1 MGYYTS
7 LRDYIETLES
17 REKLFR
23 IGREVCRETELE
35 PLVRWQFRGLPESER
50 RAFLFEKVASVAG
63 RKYDMSVLSGACG
76 SSRAIYALGMGC
88 REDEIFDHWINA
100 QKNPIDP
107 IIVSK
112 GPVQEIEIDSNL
124 DDAVDSIPVPLANP
138 GFDSSL
144 RLTAALW
151 VTADPET
158 GQRNVGIYSG
168 YIRNGGKISV
178 GLGAGKDSRIHLDKS
193 REKNAPLKAA
203 VVI

>member
-1 MGYYTS
+1 MGHYAS
-7 LRDYIETLES
+7 LREYIEMLES

-23 IGREVCRETELE
+23 IQREVCRETDLH

-50 RAFLFEKVASVAG
+50 RAFLFEKVASVTG
-63 RKYDMSVLSGACG
+63 RKYSMSVLSGACA

-88 REDEIFDHWINA
+88 EEHEIFERWINA

-107 IIVSK
+107 VVVPK
-112 GPVQEIEIDSNL
+112 GAVQQIDIDTNL
-124 DDAVDSIPVPLANP
+124 DDAVDAIPVPLANP

-168 YIRNGGKISV
+168 YIRNGGRISV
-178 GLGAGKDSRIHLDKS
+178 GLGAGKDSRIHLDK
-193 REKNAPLKAA
+193 ADIDLC
-203 VVI
+203 